1 LYFDEKEL
9 NISNFSL
16 IDKSIV
22 FFLIDNN
29 YFMADYEQL
38 LDEVFVCHVQNNQGR
53 GNSFLF
59 LIFFTEVPVKE
70 FLCYFGGSFRA
81 FAVVVYQ

>member
-1 LYFDEKEL
+1 
-9 NISNFSL
+9 
-16 IDKSIV
+16 
-22 FFLIDNN
+22 
-29 YFMADYEQL
+29 MADYEQL

-59 LIFFTEVPVKE
+59 LVFFNEVPVKE
-70 FLCYFGGSFRA
+70 FLCYFGGSFRT